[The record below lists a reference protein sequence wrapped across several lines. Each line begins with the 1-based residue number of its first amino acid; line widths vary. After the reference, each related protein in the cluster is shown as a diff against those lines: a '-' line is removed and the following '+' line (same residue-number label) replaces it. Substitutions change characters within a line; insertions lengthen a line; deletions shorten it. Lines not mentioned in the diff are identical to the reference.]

1 MYGMKEGNL
10 LSCLLTIK
18 KANGRQCECML
29 SQILIEIGFFFVF
42 KSKFE
47 WLFMSSSDL
56 YFGCM
61 NSHSVISKSR
71 EALELF
77 LYIEF

>member
-1 MYGMKEGNL
+1 MHVESNPL
-10 LSCLLTIK
+10 RNWI
-18 KANGRQCECML
+18 
-29 SQILIEIGFFFVF
+29 FFVF